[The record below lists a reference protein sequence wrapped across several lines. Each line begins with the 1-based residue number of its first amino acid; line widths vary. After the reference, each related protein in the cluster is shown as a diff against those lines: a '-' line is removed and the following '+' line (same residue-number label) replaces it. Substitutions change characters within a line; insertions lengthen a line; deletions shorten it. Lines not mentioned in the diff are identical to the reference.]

1 MSNEKQ
7 SEMNKK
13 IGSRLKSYLR
23 EKNLKQSELADI
35 LGYGSGERYISLIVN
50 GKRSLTQEKAEII
63 AKKIPPVRAEW
74 LMCRD
79 DYKTEEDRNAA
90 IEKDYLERYK
100 AEKLYEGQIFP
111 AFVTGLEDLRGY
123 GLTLQANDD
132 LLGQCVIITDKEN
145 RPVGSISVEAYK
157 RFQAEVEHYATY
169 LIRQIVNTEMTPWP
183 ASGKEGVDKL
193 SEFKSNVLSRE
204 YSKEEP

>member
-1 MSNEKQ
+1 MMSNEKQ
-7 SEMNKK
+7 SEINKE
-13 IGSRLKSYLR
+13 IGRRLKSYLK
-23 EKNLKQSELADI
+23 EKHITQNKLAEI
-35 LGYGSGERYISLIVN
+35 LEYSDERYISLIVN
-50 GKRSLTQEKAEII
+50 GKRSLTHKKADII
-63 AKKIPPVRAEW
+63 AKEYPPVRVEW
-74 LMCRD
+74 LMCKD
-79 DYKTEEDRNAA
+79 DYKTEEDLNAA

-123 GLTLQANDD
+123 GLNLQASDD

-145 RPVGSISVEAYK
+145 KPIGSISLEAYK

-183 ASGKEGVDKL
+183 ESGKEGVDKW
-193 SEFKSNVLSRE
+193 STFKSNVLNRE
-204 YSKEEP
+204 YGKEEP